1 MRYLLRISAGL
12 LLWAVSFSLLYA
24 LQGMSCAMGWDRITL
39 PMGNLSRWVLTII
52 WLILLTFSAWLIHR
66 AMGATKGLERKLAL
80 SSAITG
86 FVAILITGSPVLITS
101 TCAA

>member
-1 MRYLLRISAGL
+1 MSFLLRISAGL
-12 LLWAVSFSLLYA
+12 LLWAASFSLLYA
-24 LQGMSCAMGWDRITL
+24 LQGMSCAMGWDMIPL
-39 PMGNLSRWVLTII
+39 PMGNLSRWVLTIV
-52 WLILLTFSAWLIHR
+52 WLICLTLSAWLIRR

>member
-1 MRYLLRISAGL
+1 MSFLLRISAGL
-12 LLWAVSFSLLYA
+12 LLWAVSFSTLYA
-24 LQGMSCAMGWDRITL
+24 LQGASCALGWDMIPL
-39 PMGNLSRWVLTII
+39 PLGSVSHWLLSIV
-52 WLILLTFSAWLIHR
+52 WLIFLTLSVWLIRR

-101 TCAA
+101 TCIG